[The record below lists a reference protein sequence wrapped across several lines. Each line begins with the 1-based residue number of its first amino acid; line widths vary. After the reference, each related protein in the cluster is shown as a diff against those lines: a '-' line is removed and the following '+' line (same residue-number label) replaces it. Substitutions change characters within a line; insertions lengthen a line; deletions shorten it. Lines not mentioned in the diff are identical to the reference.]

1 MSRLSIDAEELIM
14 ALESQSDES
23 EWLLDLKTGEVLFH
37 GDEGLVGPDDEL
49 EEQIAEEPDRY
60 RVIEP
65 LPSSTGWQVMA
76 DFVEQLP
83 AGEARVELTRALQ
96 RGHPFRNF
104 KNALLGYPKLREE
117 WFAFHEKSFIQFAQ
131 EWLDDERIE
140 ADLKTGGVEPEA

>member
-1 MSRLSIDAEELIM
+1 MSRLSIEAEELIA
-14 ALESQSDES
+14 ALEHQGDES
-23 EWLLDLKTGEVLFH
+23 EWLLDIQTGEVVFRA
-37 GDEGLVGPDDEL
+37 DEALVGPDDEL

-60 RVIEP
+60 RVIDP

-83 AGEARVELTRALQ
+83 AGEARVKLTRAL
-96 RGHPFRNF
+96 RHGHPFRNF